1 VRISIYI
8 SVGVLLF
15 LLSGCG
21 TGRQAW
27 APPESAGDR
36 LATEYLKKAHEY
48 ERKADMVRAY
58 RYFKLARTVAPSR
71 SEAVEG
77 VKRLERELRRLAT
90 AHYEK
95 GMRYQRQGKYGM
107 ARHQFLIALR
117 LRPGYADVVELLTE
131 RKRFRTKRYVEHT
144 IRPGES
150 LSKIAK
156 LYYGDVTKFPI
167 IAQYN
172 NLTDATRIRAGQRIK
187 VPEIEGL
194 EFLVE
199 EEQIEAEKQYFYD
212 QGQWDWESSL
222 LETGSAPL
230 PEDPGGLQTAFYR
243 DYGKDLFKKGM
254 YNEAIREFRKVL
266 DVYPRDKTALEY
278 SSRAHFLI
286 ATSLL
291 EKKEY
296 LPARDEFKRALGYNR
311 DCRQCQRLMKKSEN
325 LYKEHH
331 YKRGMKY
338 YGEEKL
344 VEAMGEWELVK
355 KIDPN
360 YKRLDYLIKKAK
372 NILEKLEEIRESKEK
387 GEEKNVSN

>member
-1 VRISIYI
+1 MRISVHLSMGI
-8 SVGVLLF
+8 LLL

-27 APPESAGDR
+27 VPHESAGDR
-36 LATEYLKKAHEY
+36 LATEYLKKANEY

-77 VKRLERELRRLAT
+77 AKRLERELRRLAT
-90 AHYEK
+90 SHYER
-95 GMRYQRQGKYGM
+95 GVRYQRQGRYGL

-117 LRPGYADVVELLTE
+117 LWPGYADVVKLLTE
-131 RKRFRTKRYVEHT
+131 RKRFRTKRYVVH
-144 IRPGES
+144 IIGPGES

-156 LYYGDVTKFPI
+156 IYYGDGTKFPI

-172 NLTDATRIRAGQRIK
+172 NLTDATRITVGQRIK

-199 EEQIEAEKQYFYD
+199 EESLEAEKQYFYD

-230 PEDPGGLQTAFYR
+230 PQDSGALQTAFYR
-243 DYGKDLFKKGM
+243 DYGKDLFNKGM
-254 YNEAIREFRKVL
+254 YNKAVQEFRKVL
-266 DVYPRDKTALEY
+266 DVYPQDKTALEY
-278 SSRAHFLI
+278 TSRAHFLI

-296 LPARDEFKRALGYNR
+296 LPARDEFKRALLYNR
-311 DCRQCQRLMKKSEN
+311 DCHQCQRLIRKSEN

-331 YKRGMKY
+331 YKKGMKY

-344 VEAMGEWELVK
+344 VEAIREWELVK
-355 KIDPN
+355 KIDPD
-360 YKRLDYLIKKAK
+360 YKRLDYLIKKAQ
-372 NILEKLEEIRESKEK
+372 NILEKLEEIKESKQKE
-387 GEEKNVSN
+387 GGKNVSN